1 MVNVRVE
8 RRTPAWVDGGVGFRD
23 MRARSR
29 YSVEL
34 EDSLGQQG
42 ELEWQRLQANL
53 REDQPGWLTFLY
65 SASLRSA
72 EVMRHRLEAALE
84 EEGKSLYLLQA
95 ASPHELAQLPAA
107 VVRPSRNGRGGLCW
121 IEVSGSG
128 AAQSDSGFWL
138 FSWRDF
144 LASLQD
150 SFPLAQQCFPGGL
163 IVSALPRIQAQL
175 HEFAPELS
183 SANLMVV
190 EPLPT
195 WVRPS
200 AEDEPQRLQEK
211 PPQSETA
218 HPHQAPTTATS
229 PRVEAE
235 PPKDAEDDRGQQLL
249 EQARQL
255 FLQKQYPEARQA
267 CRQAL
272 AAFEASSDSQG
283 QARTHYWLA
292 RVERAAANPALA
304 LHHVQE
310 ALESPDERLGAE
322 RVRWYDLAA
331 QMHLQAG
338 DARQALKCCREGIW
352 LAGRSARAQ
361 PQSAA
366 VQRDLAVIL
375 SRQADAYLKSADA
388 DSALGCYQQSLQIRR
403 RLMRK
408 SPTAQTMR
416 DLSYALYVL
425 GQMRL
430 RRGELEAAHKLTEE
444 SLYVDRK
451 IIERFGAT
459 RPAVRDYAASLHL
472 TAGILDRLGRKEPAK
487 IRRRQAEQL
496 EKRLKG

>member
-1 MVNVRVE
+1 
-8 RRTPAWVDGGVGFRD
+8 

-34 EDSLGQQG
+34 EDGLGEQG
-42 ELEWQRLQANL
+42 EDEWQRLQANL
-53 REDQPGWLTFLY
+53 KERRPSWLTFLY

-72 EVMRHRLEAALE
+72 EVMRHRLQAALK
-84 EEGKSLYLLQA
+84 EEGKSLHLLRA
-95 ASPHELAQLPAA
+95 GSPNELAQLPAA
-107 VVRPSRNGRGGLCW
+107 VARPSRNGRGGLCW
-121 IEVSGSG
+121 IEVSGSE

-138 FSWRDF
+138 FSWQDF
-144 LASLQD
+144 LSSLQD
-150 SFPLAQQCFPGGL
+150 SCPLARQCFPDGL
-163 IVSALPRIQAQL
+163 IISALPRIQAQL
-175 HEFAPELS
+175 HEFAPDLS
-183 SANLMVV
+183 SANLLVL

-200 AEDEPQRLQEK
+200 GQDEPKRLQVK
-211 PPQSETA
+211 PPLHESA
-218 HPHQAPTTATS
+218 HPQQAPTIATS
-229 PRVEAE
+229 SRVEAK
-235 PPKDAEDDRGQQLL
+235 PPKSAEKASQGQQLL

-255 FLQKQYPEARQA
+255 FLQKQYPEARLA

-272 AAFEASSDSQG
+272 AAFEASSESQG
-283 QARTHYWLA
+283 QARAHYWLA
-292 RVERAAANPALA
+292 RVQRAAANPALA
-304 LHHVQE
+304 LHHVQL
-310 ALESPDERLGAE
+310 ALESRDESLKAE

-338 DARQALKCCREGIW
+338 DARQALNCCREGAS
-352 LAGRSARAQ
+352 LAGRLAQ
-361 PQSAA
+361 AHPEAA
-366 VQRDLAVIL
+366 AIQRDLAVIL
-375 SRQADAYLKSADA
+375 SRQAEAHLKAADA

-425 GQMRL
+425 GQLRL

-459 RPAVRDYAASLHL
+459 RSTVRDYAASLYL

-496 EKRLKG
+496 EKRLSEQIKPRRSQRG